1 MWLLEEASANYSERN
16 DDMSKL
22 KIVVVIFI
30 TTAAVG
36 LLVLLFSLLNKNNS
50 DSVVV
55 SVTSSEE
62 TVPENNFVLSTKL
75 SDYVGSVVVGLSV
88 NSEMLPNA
96 LAAIED
102 DISDE
107 NAVYI
112 FVVNYDRDGIPY
124 VTYTVYDS
132 TTGKFTDKDVNIDLD
147 KSVDDFDVIY
157 ETEETRINMRQ

>member
-1 MWLLEEASANYSERN
+1 MNSSERN

-36 LLVLLFSLLNKNNS
+36 LLVLLFSLLNKN
-50 DSVVV
+50 DVDDV
-55 SVTSSEE
+55 SIPVTSSEE
-62 TVPENNFVLSTKL
+62 TVENGFELSTKL

-88 NSEMLPNA
+88 NSELLPNA

-102 DISDE
+102 DISE
-107 NAVYI
+107 KNAVYL
-112 FVVNYDRDGIPY
+112 FVVNYDREGIPY